1 MLIWSTYFQKQTT
14 ALCNNVLGIN
24 KVCGIYKITNLKTG
38 LCYIGQAVDVAER
51 WKQHVKCGLGIDTP
65 AQNKL
70 YKAMLRDGIT
80 NFSFELLEQCE
91 RNLLNEKEKF
101 YIGLYQSC
109 DYGYN
114 STSGNK

>member
-1 MLIWSTYFQKQTT
+1 
-14 ALCNNVLGIN
+14 
-24 KVCGIYKITNLKTG
+24 
-38 LCYIGQAVDVAER
+38 VAER